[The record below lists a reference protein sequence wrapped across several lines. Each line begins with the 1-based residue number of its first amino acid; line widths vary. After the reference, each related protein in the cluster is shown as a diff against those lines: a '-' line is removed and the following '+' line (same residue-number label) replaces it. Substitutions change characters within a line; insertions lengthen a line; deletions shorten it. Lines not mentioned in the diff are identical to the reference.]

1 MDTLASGN
9 VNLLR
14 RKGNMNSHHLVI
26 KLHMHMHK
34 HMHMHMHK
42 HKHAHINMQTQVQAH
57 ANTYRNNSVAPCI
70 ETLVSLQE
78 HVHYFLYG
86 HSCH

>member
-1 MDTLASGN
+1 
-9 VNLLR
+9 
-14 RKGNMNSHHLVI
+14 MNSHHLVI

-34 HMHMHMHK
+34 HKHK
-42 HKHAHINMQTQVQAH
+42 HKQTPTNTQAQVQAH

-78 HVHYFLYG
+78 HAHYFLYG